1 RIARRTGGPLAG
13 ADHAAAG
20 PPLRREEV
28 GELAVLIF
36 HQSDEGGP
44 VRVVFEPLDGG
55 RHVPLATLEVDIA
68 VLLLVAAG
76 DAARGH
82 MALVVAAARLALA
95 LDERLDRLALPERRL
110 VDEDEAALRRGRRII
125 LLECHRLR
133 SRW

>member
-1 RIARRTGGPLAG
+1 LLAG
-13 ADHAAAG
+13 EHGVARGEA
-20 PPLRREEV
+20 LRREDV
-28 GELAVLIF
+28 GELAVLILD
-36 HQSDEGGP
+36 QRNEGGA
-44 VRVVFEPLDGG
+44 VSVVLQPLDGG